1 MGEKKRIDWIDFGK
15 GFTVLLVLIGHVF
28 LGMFQS
34 NKFLNS
40 NSILLFMIEQFYI
53 FHIPVFFTLSGAL
66 FRPLKSI
73 NQYPKYFVKKTLY
86 LGIPYVF
93 YSILHFCLQKIAGSS
108 VRISTSFVDLLNI
121 YKTPLGVSWY
131 LYTLWFIYILYGLI
145 SLLVKNQNYL
155 FVIST
160 LGLAYTSVLPL
171 ENLQIDK
178 LLLWS
183 CFFMLGNR
191 LINFD
196 FSLLTKNKL
205 NIIIIIWL
213 ILDFIFMYIWS
224 LSGETHE
231 TSYEIPGIWML
242 GFVLSAVVGF
252 ILYSNAERLPSS
264 IYNYFKKYGKDSLGI
279 YILHAPICSML
290 RIVMLKVG
298 ITSVYIHVIVGIV
311 LGWYLSILA
320 TNILKKMPYLNI
332 VLLPQKY
339 IKIK

>member
-1 MGEKKRIDWIDFGK
+1 MAEKKRIDWIDFGK

-34 NKFLNS
+34 NRFVDS
-40 NSILLFMIEQFYI
+40 NGILLFIIEQLYI
-53 FHIPVFFTLSGAL
+53 FHIPVFFALSGSL
-66 FRPLKSI
+66 FKPIKDFS
-73 NQYPKYFVKKTLY
+73 QYPKYVFKKTVF

-93 YSILHFCLQKIAGSS
+93 YSILHFVLQKVAGSS
-108 VRISTSFVDLLNI
+108 VRLSTSFTDLINI

-131 LYTLWFIYILYGLI
+131 LYSLWMIYLVYGLLSI
-145 SLLVKNQNYL
+145 LIRNQNYL
-155 FVIST
+155 FLISFIS
-160 LGLAYTSVLPL
+160 YIYVMVSPFESVQL
-171 ENLQIDK
+171 DK

-183 CFFMLGNR
+183 FFFMLGNR
-191 LINFD
+191 LINFN
-196 FSLLTKNKL
+196 FSSIKSFNLKL
-205 NIIIIIWL
+205 VILIWL
-213 ILDFIFMYIWS
+213 ILDIIFMYIWF

-231 TSYEIPGIWML
+231 TSYETPGFWAL

-290 RIVMLKVG
+290 RIVMLKLG
-298 ITSVYIHVIVGIV
+298 ITSVYVHVVVGII

-320 TNILKKMPYLNI
+320 TNILKKIPYLNI
-332 VLLPQKY
+332 VLIPQKY
-339 IKIK
+339 IKIR